1 MHELF
6 TKVLSKRDLSRAGDL
21 FSVPDS
27 EIVNDISEVLSDI
40 SPIISHP
47 DYLKNNND
55 QSVVEICVTRVLSC
69 IRETKTAER
78 YCAALVDLLKTCLLW
93 NLQPAGTTK
102 EDPPHAKIAADI
114 ISSIFLNYDK
124 KELMKI
130 SLPVAVQ
137 FLPKGNRELS
147 RNLASYLSLAAIDYA
162 YLLSPHVTS
171 IMDSIMS
178 GNFGLLRVLSQIYEV
193 SPDEVSP
200 HAPVLVA
207 LLPQCDSQEK
217 LAVLQLYLLIAQ
229 KTPAVLENCVPRL
242 CELLYDNET
251 ATITMQILLK
261 ISEQRPLLI
270 VEHCEKIKAA
280 SKANP
285 NTVSLAAQILA
296 SAGRTN
302 KEHAQYALDFVLE
315 HLPHADRTS
324 QTNLLQEATK
334 LCSSFPILFTD
345 KVLACVRQKNAL
357 SQQKLSTSDINMDV
371 SNKTSG
377 GVTIVNLNSPT
388 EPPPPAPTAAA
399 AVVATV
405 LNTAATANHSNVPNT
420 SATSIPITA
429 DPVTSATTVSVAA
442 TTATTG
448 RMHKSKNKSR
458 SSPSSP
464 KDGSRKALLS
474 AHLKIST
481 AQPTQPTAV
490 NTNTTFIQQSHNAA
504 VSGAPPLVPPTPPH
518 TGYTRRVKLGDSRS
532 TGRLHPTGN
541 THRSMTRLNV
551 AGGSVGGLHKSMTRL
566 SSSQHINQNGGSS
579 SNNANNS
586 QSSGNVVVQTPTGAS
601 TTTVGAGALPKT
613 PTSPSSPGY
622 VTPVPPLSN
631 NVIITGHN
639 KWGIP
644 STQVTSGGVTVT
656 TSPTKVRP
664 HSQGPTTL
672 LNSSTA
678 LLKYSTDALNQSI
691 GSISIPQNPVSV
703 HHASPALPQ
712 QNNGNQ
718 KSVMKLPVNGNSTH
732 EVIVSGPT
740 TNMTPRRNNNNTSRT
755 LLNANNSCILDQRMS
770 TFEPYQIMRD
780 PVQQFCEKHFGSI
793 KSYMDDVSQSLPP
806 PTRCSIEVSNEF
818 AERRTKKVAKLHF
831 ACQIRGPHC
840 MYSKACFTM
849 RTRNPK
855 TWIHLMFL
863 DFQVRHY
870 VKEKTV
876 LSTREP
882 GISNLKNIWQ
892 ILKCEN
898 RSFTELVTS
907 QFPNAKDREILVN
920 ELRHSGFLDVFE
932 VSKTDTS
939 NPNCNELEYQWGC
952 LLCNHPDKAVGFLNG
967 SNQPMIEG
975 QLKEKKG
982 KWRLFRRWRTRYFT
996 LSGAHLSCKGSS
1008 GGESIDVNQIRSV
1021 KVSRGARNIPK
1032 AFEIFTADQTLILKP
1047 KDGKNAEE
1055 WVQCLSIVVAHSQAR
1070 DNPTAKTNSLP
1081 ARGMGS
1087 SKPSF

>member
-93 NLQPAGTTK
+93 NLQPAGSAK

-114 ISSIFLNYDK
+114 MSSIFLNYDK
-124 KELMKI
+124 REVMKI

-162 YLLSPHVTS
+162 YLLSPHVSS
-171 IMDSIMS
+171 IMDSIMA

-193 SPDEVSP
+193 SPEEVSP
-200 HAPVLVA
+200 HAPLLVT

-229 KTPAVLENCVPRL
+229 KTPSVLESSVPRL
-242 CELLYDNET
+242 CELLFDNET
-251 ATITMQILLK
+251 CTITMQILLK
-261 ISEQRPLLI
+261 ISEQHPLLI
-270 VEHCEKIKAA
+270 VEHCDKVKAA

-285 NTVSLAAQILA
+285 NNISLTAQILA

-302 KEHAQYALDFVLE
+302 KAHAQYALDFVLE

-334 LCSSFPILFTD
+334 LCSSFPVLFTD

-357 SQQKLSTSDINMDV
+357 SQQKLSTSDINMDM
-371 SNKTSG
+371 SNKISG
-377 GVTIVNLNSPT
+377 GVTIVSLNSPT
-388 EPPPPAPTAAA
+388 DPPPPTPIAAA

-405 LNTAATANHSNVPNT
+405 LNNVVPNTTLPHT

-429 DPVTSATTVSVAA
+429 EPAATTTTVSVAS
-442 TTATTG
+442 TIATTG

-474 AHLKIST
+474 GNLKIST
-481 AQPTQPTAV
+481 TQPAPS
-490 NTNTTFIQQSHNAA
+490 NTTVIQQSNAPQMP
-504 VSGAPPLVPPTPPH
+504 SMPITAPVPPTPPH
-518 TGYTRRVKLGDSRS
+518 AGYTRRVKLGDSRS

-566 SSSQHINQNGGSS
+566 SSSQHINQNGGGIGSN

-586 QSSGNVVVQTPTGAS
+586 QSSTNVVIPGGAGAGAS
-601 TTTVGAGALPKT
+601 TAMVAALTTPKS
-613 PTSPSSPGY
+613 PTSPSCPGY

-691 GSISIPQNPVSV
+691 GSITIPQNPVSV

-712 QNNGNQ
+712 QNSGNQ

-793 KSYMDDVSQSLPP
+793 KTYMDEVSQSLPP

-840 MYSKACFTM
+840 MYSKTCFTM

-870 VKEKTV
+870 VKEKSV

-907 QFPNAKDREILVN
+907 QFPNSKDREILVN

-932 VSKTDTS
+932 VSKTDMN

-1070 DNPTAKTNSLP
+1070 DNPTVKTNSLP